1 MLYMGCLRVLIG
13 PILILAGLY
22 ALLFWHGYSTMID
35 PSLPGTE
42 WWAEWAGRAFASAL
56 LAALTLGIG
65 MVASG
70 CWLLIS
76 GLRRHG

>member
-1 MLYMGCLRVLIG
+1 MGCLRVFIG
-13 PILILAGLY
+13 PILILAGRY
-22 ALLFWHGYSTMID
+22 ALLFWYGYSTMID

-42 WWAEWAGRAFASAL
+42 CWAERAGRAFASEL

-70 CWLLIS
+70 CWLLIRGMRAS
-76 GLRRHG
+76 GDP